1 MIFTS
6 TMQDFS
12 YLNSSHPSYIEALY
26 NEYLNNPIAADPEWK
41 KFFEGFDYASGRQ
54 NGHAANTAV
63 SAVDSEQLT
72 KEFSVFKLIYGY
84 RSRGHL
90 LSDTNPIRPRKD
102 RHAELDLNDFKL
114 SDADLNTRFAAGNF
128 IGLPNATL
136 SEIIEKLKKLY
147 TGHIGIEYTY
157 INNSEKKHWVR
168 KRYEELM
175 MEPVTQS
182 TRRRVLE
189 KLNQA
194 VIFEKFLHMKYI
206 GQKRFGLDGGESTIP
221 ALDFII
227 NEAADAGVQEVV
239 IGMAHRGRLN
249 VLANTLCKSYDQI
262 FSEFEGVIPTDSA
275 MGSGDVKYHLGFRSD
290 NTTPSG
296 KKVRLQLAPNPSHLE
311 AVNPVVAGFAR
322 AKSDALYNHEYD
334 KVLPILIHGDAAV
347 AGQGIIYELL
357 QMSKLEGYNN
367 GGTIHFVINN
377 QIGFTTDFVD
387 ARSSDY
393 STSVAAM
400 VQVPVFH
407 VNGDDPEAVV
417 KACSLAV
424 EYRQKY
430 NDDVFIDMVC
440 YRRFGHNEGDEPK
453 FTQPSM
459 YGIIEKHK
467 NIRDIYAEFLLNHAD
482 AEAQN
487 LAKELEKTF
496 WDDLQKRLDAAK
508 ISPLPYSYQEPDTPW
523 KGLRRA
529 VDKDFEQSPS
539 TAVAAAQIKEILSAI
554 LQYPSG
560 FKPLRKIDK
569 LLQDKTKLFE
579 TESKIDWAT
588 GELLAYATLLAEGK
602 DVRLSGE
609 DVKRG
614 TFSHRHAVLFDESNN
629 NQYNRLSVAAKDN
642 AQFYIYNS
650 LLSEYAVL
658 GFEYGYA
665 MANPNTLTVWEA
677 QYGDFANGAQII
689 IDQYLTSAEQKW
701 AAMNGLVMLLP
712 HGYEGGG
719 PEHSNARPERFL
731 QMSAENNIVVTN
743 ITTAA
748 NFFHALRRQLKWE
761 FRKPM
766 VNFSPK
772 ANLRHARSYSS
783 LEEFTTGGFQE
794 VMDDPTIKTAS
805 KVKRVLLCTGKMYFD
820 LSEKQIADNRTD
832 VAIVRLEQ
840 IYPLPVPQLTA
851 LNKKYKNAE
860 WIWVQEEP
868 SNMGAASFLKT
879 NFDAFPMKYICR
891 TASASTATGFGKV
904 HTKEQI
910 SLVEQ
915 ALG

>member
-1 MIFTS
+1 
-6 TMQDFS
+6 MQDFS

-26 NEYLNNPIAADPEWK
+26 NEYLKNPTEADPEWK
-41 KFFEGFDYASGRQ
+41 KFFEGFDYASGRL
-54 NGHAANTAV
+54 NGTKTTHSNEAPIA
-63 SAVDSEQLT
+63 SSEQLT

-90 LSDTNPIRPRKD
+90 LSDTNPIRPRKN
-102 RHAELDLNDFKL
+102 RRAELDLNDFNL
-114 SDADLNTRFAAGNF
+114 SDADLNTHFAAGNF
-128 IGLPNATL
+128 IGLPNASL
-136 SEIIEKLKKLY
+136 AEIIAKLKKIY
-147 TGHIGIEYTY
+147 TSHIGIEYTY

-175 MEPVTQS
+175 LEPIDKN

-194 VIFEKFLHMKYI
+194 VTFEKFLHMKYI

-227 NEAADAGVQEVV
+227 NQSAEAGVQEVV

-249 VLANTLCKSYDQI
+249 VLANTMGKSYDQI
-262 FSEFEGVIPTDSA
+262 FSEFEGVIPTDA
-275 MGSGDVKYHLGFRSD
+275 TMGSGDVKYHLGIRTD
-290 NTTPSG
+290 ATTPSG
-296 KKVRLQLAPNPSHLE
+296 KKIRLQLAPNPSHLE

-322 AKSDALYNHEYD
+322 AKSDDLYNNEYA

-393 STSVAAM
+393 STSIAAM
-400 VQVPVFH
+400 VQVPVLH

-417 KACSLAV
+417 RACALAV

-453 FTQPSM
+453 FTQPNM

-467 NIRDIYAEFLLNHAD
+467 NIRDIYAEFLLNNAD
-482 AEAQN
+482 TEAQN
-487 LAKELEKTF
+487 LAKELEKSV
-496 WDDLQKRLDAAK
+496 WDDMQTRLDAAK
-508 ISPLPYSYQEPDTPW
+508 KSPLPYSYQEPDVAW
-523 KGLRRA
+523 KPLRGA
-529 VDKDFEQSPS
+529 TDSDFDQSPK
-539 TAVAAAQIKEILSAI
+539 TAVPAETVQQILYSILKA
-554 LQYPSG
+554 PAG
-560 FKPLRKIDK
+560 FKPQRKIDK
-569 LLQDKTKLFE
+569 LLQDKIKLFE
-579 TESKIDWAT
+579 TEGKIDWAT

-614 TFSHRHAVLFDESNN
+614 TFSHRHAVLYDETNN
-629 NQYNRLSVAAKDN
+629 EQYNRLSIAAKND

-689 IDQYLTSAEQKW
+689 IDQYLTSGEQKW
-701 AAMNGLVMLLP
+701 SAMNGLVMLLP

-748 NFFHALRRQLKWE
+748 NFFHALRRQLTWE

-772 ANLRHARSYSS
+772 ANLRHLRSFST
-783 LEEFTTGGFQE
+783 LEEFANGGFQE
-794 VMDDPTIKTAS
+794 VIDDATIVKAD
-805 KVKRVLLCTGKMYFD
+805 KVKRVVLCTGKMYFD
-820 LSEKQIADNRTD
+820 LSEKQLADKNID

-840 IYPLPVPQLTA
+840 IYPLPVKQLEA
-851 LNKKYKNAE
+851 LNKKYKKAE
-860 WIWVQEEP
+860 WLWVQEEP
-868 SNMGAASFLKT
+868 ANMGAASFLKT
-879 NFDAFPMKYICR
+879 NFEAFPMKYLCR
-891 TASASTATGFGKV
+891 KASASTATGFGKV
-904 HTKEQI
+904 HSKEQNGLI
-910 SLVEQ
+910 EQ
-915 ALG
+915 AFAL